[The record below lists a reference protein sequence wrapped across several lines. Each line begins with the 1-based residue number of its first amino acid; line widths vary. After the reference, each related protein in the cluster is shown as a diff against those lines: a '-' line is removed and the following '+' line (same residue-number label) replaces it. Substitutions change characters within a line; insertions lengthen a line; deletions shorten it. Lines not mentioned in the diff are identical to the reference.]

1 MKLFTIGFT
10 KKSAEEFFEAIRASG
25 VRHVIDVRLKNTSH
39 LAGFAKRNDLVY
51 FLDRLLGVQY
61 HHLTAFAPPEDLL
74 AAYRKDG
81 DWQRYE
87 DEYNKLLHARNP
99 ERSIDPS
106 ILEERAV
113 LLCSEPTAEH
123 CHRRLAADYLRAELA
138 PGADIIHL

>member
-1 MKLFTIGFT
+1 MELYTIGFT

-51 FLDRLLGVQY
+51 FLDQLLGVRY
-61 HHLTAFAPPEDLL
+61 HHLTALAPTDDLL
-74 AAYRKDG
+74 TTYRKDG

-87 DEYNKLLHARNP
+87 DAYMKLLRARNP
-99 ERSIDPS
+99 EHHIDRT
-106 ILEERAV
+106 ILEEGAI

-123 CHRRLAADYLRAELA
+123 CHRRLAADYLRAELV